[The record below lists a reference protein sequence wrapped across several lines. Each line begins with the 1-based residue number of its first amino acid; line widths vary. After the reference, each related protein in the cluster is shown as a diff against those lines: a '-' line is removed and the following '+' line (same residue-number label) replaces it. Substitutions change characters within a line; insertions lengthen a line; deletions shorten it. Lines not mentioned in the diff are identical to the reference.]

1 MTTIKTVQ
9 KYRTVLKVINYQT
22 KQEDK
27 MFDLL
32 KKTILTGIGIASM
45 TKDKIEKLGKKISE
59 ESKLTAEE
67 GKKFVNDLLKQ
78 SEKARENLEAQVQK
92 FVKNALE
99 KLDIP
104 TREDLNRLEKRIKKL
119 ENLIAKKDKK

>member
-1 MTTIKTVQ
+1 
-9 KYRTVLKVINYQT
+9 
-22 KQEDK
+22 

>member
-1 MTTIKTVQ
+1 
-9 KYRTVLKVINYQT
+9 
-22 KQEDK
+22 

-45 TKDKIEKLGKKISE
+45 TKDKIEELGKKISK
-59 ESKLTAEE
+59 ESKLTEEE
-67 GKKFVNDLLKQ
+67 GKRMVNDLLKQ
-78 SEKARENLEAQVQK
+78 SEKAREDLENQVQK
-92 FVKNALE
+92 LVKIALD

-119 ENLIAKKDKK
+119 ENLRAKTGKE

>member
-1 MTTIKTVQ
+1 
-9 KYRTVLKVINYQT
+9 
-22 KQEDK
+22 

-59 ESKLTAEE
+59 ESKLSAEE

-78 SEKARENLEAQVQK
+78 SEKAKENFEAQVQK
-92 FVKNALE
+92 LVKNALQ
-99 KLDIP
+99 KLDLP
-104 TREDLNRLEKRIKKL
+104 TREDLNRLQKRIKKL

>member
-1 MTTIKTVQ
+1 
-9 KYRTVLKVINYQT
+9 
-22 KQEDK
+22 

-32 KKTILTGIGIASM
+32 KKTILTGIGITSM

-119 ENLIAKKDKK
+119 ENLRAKKDKK

>member
-59 ESKLTAEE
+59 ESKLSTEE

-92 FVKNALE
+92 LVKNALG

-104 TREDLNRLEKRIKKL
+104 THEDLNRLEKRIKKL
-119 ENLIAKKDKK
+119 ENSRAEKNKK

>member
-1 MTTIKTVQ
+1 
-9 KYRTVLKVINYQT
+9 
-22 KQEDK
+22 

-45 TKDKIEKLGKKISE
+45 TKDKVEELGKKISE

-67 GKKFVNDLLKQ
+67 GRKLVNDLLKQ
-78 SEKARENLEAQVQK
+78 SEKARENLETQVQK
-92 FVKNALE
+92 FVKTALE

-119 ENLIAKKDKK
+119 ENLRAETNKE

>member
-1 MTTIKTVQ
+1 
-9 KYRTVLKVINYQT
+9 
-22 KQEDK
+22 

-67 GKKFVNDLLKQ
+67 GKKFINDLLKQ
-78 SEKARENLEAQVQK
+78 SEKAKDDLEAQVQK
-92 FVKNALE
+92 LVKKAL
-99 KLDIP
+99 KKFNIP

-119 ENLIAKKDKK
+119 ENLREETGKE

>member
-1 MTTIKTVQ
+1 
-9 KYRTVLKVINYQT
+9 
-22 KQEDK
+22 

-59 ESKLTAEE
+59 ESKLSTEE

-92 FVKNALE
+92 LVKNALG

-104 TREDLNRLEKRIKKL
+104 THEDLNRLEKRIKKL
-119 ENLIAKKDKK
+119 ENLRAKKDKK

>member
-1 MTTIKTVQ
+1 
-9 KYRTVLKVINYQT
+9 
-22 KQEDK
+22 

-32 KKTILTGIGIASM
+32 KKTILAGIGIASM

-104 TREDLNRLEKRIKKL
+104 TREDFNRLEKRIKKL
-119 ENLIAKKDKK
+119 ENLRAKKDKK

>member
-1 MTTIKTVQ
+1 
-9 KYRTVLKVINYQT
+9 
-22 KQEDK
+22 

-45 TKDKIEKLGKKISE
+45 TKEKIEKLGKKISE
-59 ESKLTAEE
+59 ESKLSAEE

-92 FVKNALE
+92 LVKITLG

-104 TREDLNRLEKRIKKL
+104 THEDLNRLEKRIKKL
-119 ENLIAKKDKK
+119 ENLRAKKDKK

>member
-1 MTTIKTVQ
+1 
-9 KYRTVLKVINYQT
+9 
-22 KQEDK
+22 

-45 TKDKIEKLGKKISE
+45 TKDKIEELGKKISK
-59 ESKLTAEE
+59 ESKLSAEE

-78 SEKARENLEAQVQK
+78 SEKAKENFEAQVQK
-92 FVKNALE
+92 LVKNALQ
-99 KLDIP
+99 KLDLP
-104 TREDLNRLEKRIKKL
+104 TREDLNRLQKRIKKL